1 MSAETFAIN
10 SEQLQ
15 LGVKYWQQGNYNQAA
30 AIYEEAIANN
40 PTEVSLYWYLGLAL
54 LLMGKESEAQLT
66 WMTPMLEAE
75 PEQQEK
81 WTKDLLQ
88 VLAIEAEKQAEKLA
102 NKEAWLIRQHIR
114 EMAPENLENLLHI
127 ILLEIKP
134 EIFASDVSILR
145 EIIEVVS
152 NERVLVAETRNL
164 LLKVLSEI
172 LDFVDYFADGVKLAK
187 ICAAQ
192 WENPENLI
200 KLLLDKANYYGQI
213 CQAKLAVEL
222 GNICLEIAP
231 DHPQVLGNM
240 VLFLQDAGRGLD
252 SIPLAERRLQQC
264 QDLGEK
270 IAITHLLLR
279 GIMQTGGGWEKAV
292 EVHKSYENLLLELAT
307 SNQEIDLGYLLS
319 IISVGGYAAY
329 LEDSPKKHREIRDR
343 VAVSFQS
350 SLEKHFNNKVKKVA
364 KNNNYISPEKA
375 KSKVLKI
382 GYLSECFR
390 LHSVGWLVRWIFQHH
405 DNKKF
410 EVYAYSSRYTG
421 DILQQKF
428 AYKYC
433 QNFQQLP
440 FNVVESV
447 DKIYQDDIDILVDLD
462 SLTSHYACAVMG
474 LKPAPIQ
481 VSWLGFDASGMPAI
495 DYYIADHYV
504 LPESAE
510 DYYHETI
517 WRMPQTYLAVDGFE
531 VGVPTLRRDKLN
543 IPNDAI
549 IYFSSQTGYKRH
561 PENVRL
567 QMRILKEVPN
577 SYFLIKGLSTNQ
589 ESVEK
594 FFREI
599 AESEGVTGDR
609 LRFLPPAATSEIHRA
624 NLSIADVV
632 LDTYPYNGATTTL
645 ETLWMGVPLVTRVGE
660 QFASRNS
667 YTMLMNV
674 GVTEGIA
681 WTNDEYVEWGIRL
694 GKDAK
699 LRENIS
705 WKLRQSRQ
713 TAPLWNAKQFT
724 RELEKA
730 YEQMWIKYI
739 ENNY

>member
-15 LGVKYWQQGNYNQAA
+15 LGIKYWQQGEYNQAA
-30 AIYEEAIANN
+30 LIYEEAIANN
-40 PTEVSLYWYLGLAL
+40 PTEESLYWYLGLAL
-54 LLMGKESEAQLT
+54 LLLGKESEAQLT
-66 WMTPMLEAE
+66 WMMPMLEAD

-81 WTKDLLQ
+81 WTKELLQ

-102 NKEAWLIRQHIR
+102 YKEAWIIRKHIR
-114 EMAPENLENLLHI
+114 EMVPENLENLLHI
-127 ILLEIKP
+127 ILLEIKL
-134 EIFASDVSILR
+134 EIFISDISIFR
-145 EIIEVVS
+145 ELIEVVN
-152 NERVLVAETRNL
+152 NEKDLAKNRNL
-164 LLKVLSEI
+164 LLKVLSEV
-172 LDFVDYFADGVKLAK
+172 LDFVDYFADGVELAK
-187 ICAAQ
+187 ICAAAL
-192 WENPENLI
+192 EHPEDLI
-200 KLLLDKANYYGQI
+200 KLLLDKANDYKQI
-213 CQAKLAVEL
+213 SQAKLAVEL

-231 DHPQVLGNM
+231 DHPQILGNM
-240 VLFLQDAGRGLD
+240 VIFLQDAGRILD
-252 SIPLAERRLQQC
+252 SIPLAERRFQQC
-264 QDLGEK
+264 QNLAEK
-270 IAITHLLLR
+270 IAITHLLLQ
-279 GIMQTGGGWEKAV
+279 GTMQAGGEWKKAN
-292 EVHKSYENLLLELAT
+292 EMHKKYQDLLLELAT
-307 SNQEIDLGYLLS
+307 SDEEINLEYLLS
-319 IISVGGYAAY
+319 IISVGGYAFY
-329 LEDSPKKHREIRDR
+329 FEDSPKKHRKIRDS
-343 VAVSFQS
+343 VAELFQRN
-350 SLEKHFNNKVKKVA
+350 LEKIFNKKVKNLV
-364 KNNNYISPEKA
+364 KNTNSISRKKN
-375 KSKVLKI
+375 KSRVLKI
-382 GYLSECFR
+382 GYLSESLR
-390 LHSVGWLVRWIFQHH
+390 LHSVGWLVRWVFQYH
-405 DNKKF
+405 DTKKF
-410 EVYAYSSRYTG
+410 EIHAYSGWNTG
-421 DILQQKF
+421 DFLQQKF
-428 AYKYC
+428 KYEYC
-433 QNFQQLP
+433 KNFHELP
-440 FNVVESV
+440 FNAIESV

-462 SLTSHYACAVMG
+462 SLTSHYNCAVMG
-474 LKPAPIQ
+474 LKPASIQ

-495 DYYIADHYV
+495 DYYIADPYV
-504 LPESAE
+504 LPNDAE
-510 DYYHETI
+510 EYYRETI
-517 WRMPQTYLAVDGFE
+517 WRLPQTYLAVDGFE
-531 VGVPTLRRDKLN
+531 VGVPTIRRDKLD

-577 SYFLIKGLSTNQ
+577 SYFLIKGLSTKL
-589 ESVEK
+589 ESVEN

-599 AESEGVTGDR
+599 AESEGVADDR
-609 LRFLPPAATSEIHRA
+609 LRFLPPVETSQIHRA

-681 WTNDEYVEWGIRL
+681 WTNEEYVEWGIRL

-699 LRENIS
+699 LREQIS